1 MQALIQ
7 RVQKASVTIDNKV
20 VGSINKGLV
29 ILLGVKNGDTE
40 AEIPYLAEKCINLR
54 IFEDEAGKMNR
65 SGLDVGAEYLIIS
78 QFTLYG
84 DTRHGRRPG
93 FSDAAPPEISRPL
106 YEKFVAFM
114 KEKGLIVATG
124 EFGAYMLVEIHNDG
138 PVTLTIRSKNEQD

>member
-7 RVQKASVTIDNKV
+7 RVQKASVTIDNQV
-20 VGSINKGLV
+20 VGRINKGLV

-54 IFEDEAGKMNR
+54 IFEDDAGKMNR
-65 SGLDVGAEYLIIS
+65 SGLEVGAEYLIIS
-78 QFTLYG
+78 QFTLYA

-106 YEKFVAFM
+106 YDKFVAFL
-114 KEKGLIVATG
+114 KDKGLTVATG

-138 PVTLTIRSKNEQD
+138 PVTLTIRSKKEQD

>member
-7 RVQKASVTIDNKV
+7 RVQKASVTIDNQV
-20 VGSINKGLV
+20 VGKINRGLV
-29 ILLGVKNGDTE
+29 ILLGVRNGDME

-65 SGLDVGAEYLIIS
+65 SGLEVGAEYLIIS

-106 YEKFVAFM
+106 YEKFVACL
-114 KEKGLIVATG
+114 KDKGLTVATG

-138 PVTLTIRSKNEQD
+138 PVTLTVRSKNEQD